1 MVGSGSVR
9 AMSRLEGKVAFI
21 TGVARGQ
28 GRAHAVRLASE
39 GADIIGIDVCE
50 QVEKGYPGATEEDL
64 AETERQVAAT
74 GRSMVACK
82 ADVRSLEQV
91 QQAVDLGL
99 ERFGRLDVVVANAGI
114 FSYGFLWEITPEQWR
129 DMIDINLTGV
139 FHTVKATVPR
149 LIEQGQGGSIII
161 TSSVAGLRGV
171 PFAGHYA
178 AAKHGAVGICRTLAN
193 ELGQHRIR
201 VNSIHPAAVTTPMN
215 TDPGLFELILE
226 HAETLAPIY
235 MNSLPYMT
243 MEPEHISHMV
253 AFLASD
259 ESMYMTGA
267 QIPIDM
273 GTLAR

>member
-1 MVGSGSVR
+1 M
-9 AMSRLEGKVAFI
+9 ARLDGKVAFI

-39 GADIIGIDVCE
+39 GADVIGIDVCA
-50 QVEKGYPGATEEDL
+50 QIEKGYPGATDADL
-64 AETERQVAAT
+64 AETERLVRAT
-74 GRSMVACK
+74 GRSMVAVK
-82 ADVRSLEQV
+82 ADVRRFDEV
-91 QQAVDLGL
+91 RDAVDRGL

-114 FSYGFLWEITPEQWR
+114 FSYGFLWEITAEQWQ
-129 DMIDINLTGV
+129 DMIDVNLTGV
-139 FHTVKATVPR
+139 FHTVKATVPK
-149 LIEQGQGGSIII
+149 LIEQGEGGSIII

-193 ELGQHRIR
+193 ELGPHKIR

-215 TDPGLFELILE
+215 TDPGLFELILQ
-226 HAETLAPIY
+226 HSETLAPIF

-243 MEPEHISHMV
+243 MEPENISHMV

-259 ESMYMTGA
+259 DSMYMTGA

>member
-1 MVGSGSVR
+1 MASGSFPS
-9 AMSRLEGKVAFI
+9 MGSLEGKVAFI
-21 TGVARGQ
+21 TGAARGQ
-28 GRAHAVRLASE
+28 GRAHAVRLATE
-39 GADIIGIDVCE
+39 GADIIGVDVCAQIE
-50 QVEKGYPGATEEDL
+50 RGYPGATEADL
-64 AETERQVAAT
+64 AETERLVAGT
-74 GRSMVACK
+74 GRSMVAVR
-82 ADVRSLEQV
+82 ADVRDLADV
-91 QQAVDLGL
+91 QQALAAGMR
-99 ERFGRLDVVVANAGI
+99 RFGRLDVVVANAGI
-114 FSYGFLWEITPEQWR
+114 FSYGFLWEITAEQWR
-129 DMIDINLTGV
+129 DMIDVNLTGV
-139 FHTVKATVPR
+139 FHTIKATVPT

-178 AAKHGAVGICRTLAN
+178 AAKHGAVGLCRTLAN
-193 ELGQHRIR
+193 ELGPHRIR

-215 TDPGLFELILE
+215 SDPGLFELILE
-226 HAETLAPIY
+226 HSETLAPIF